1 MTSPSDAPDEG
12 AGRSGTLGG
21 PTAVLR
27 GRPGFREPP
36 EDYVRAASQAPGHW
50 MSVVDRHWNGDEDE
64 PPPSWARLGRW
75 RSDGYGEIVEWEENP
90 GYRPSPD
97 AHGWPPPVSPVDAAV
112 QLVATGYAS
121 QELFA
126 LMLADAELAVC
137 VDGNG
142 GLTVTEA
149 QDGTEAVPVFSAAPE
164 PHGGGTARA
173 RGDVRARTPGPA
185 AARKGSAV
193 PQLVRPGGA
202 ARHGGRTARGQG
214 RTGGVRGAGAPRH
227 MVSLRCC
234 AGTVDH

>member
-164 PHGGGTARA
+164 PAAGELPVHEVMSVPELLDRLP
-173 RGDVRARTPGPA
+173 PG
-185 AARKGSAV
+185 REVLFLSSSAPV
-193 PQLVRPGGA
+193 GQLVTVAELRA
-202 ARHGGRTARGQG
+202 GRAELEEYEAQEPPDTWPA
-214 RTGGVRGAGAPRH
+214 
-227 MVSLRCC
+227 
-234 AGTVDH
+234 

>member
-1 MTSPSDAPDEG
+1 MTSPTGTPDES
-12 AGRSGTLGG
+12 AGTDLSGTLGG
-21 PTAVLR
+21 PSAVLR

-36 EDYVRAASQAPGHW
+36 EDYVRAAREAPGHW

-75 RSDGYGEIVEWEENP
+75 RSDENGEIVEWEGNP
-90 GYRPSPD
+90 DYRPSPD

-112 QLVATGYAS
+112 QLVATGYAT

-149 QDGTEAVPVFSAAPE
+149 QDGTEAVPVFSSAPQSAGGE
-164 PHGGGTARA
+164 LPPHE
-173 RGDVRARTPGPA
+173 VMFVPGLLDRLPPG
-185 AARKGSAV
+185 KEVLFLSSSAPV
-193 PQLVRPGGA
+193 GQLVTVTELRAGRA
-202 ARHGGRTARGQG
+202 ELEEWEARD
-214 RTGGVRGAGAPRH
+214 
-227 MVSLRCC
+227 SL
-234 AGTVDH
+234 DEWPI